1 MSKLNEI
8 ANLETIL
15 SKLSC
20 ELSQD
25 DESRK
30 KLLAVLRRYVA
41 AVESPLEVIWRM
53 MMEVTMP
60 LKTPD
65 NKSSEADLTIQPHQS
80 ASLRAAMA
88 MGLIQP
94 IVSGPKTATE
104 LASLTNC
111 DKQLIGIS
119 YASLYIMAHVSDV
132 TDSPDTSTSI
142 NDENC

>member
-8 ANLETIL
+8 ADFETIL
-15 SKLSC
+15 SKLSN
-20 ELSQD
+20 EVSQD

-65 NKSSEADLTIQPHQS
+65 NKSSEADLTPYS
-80 ASLRAAMA
+80 
-88 MGLIQP
+88 P
-94 IVSGPKTATE
+94 IKV
-104 LASLTNC
+104 LL
-111 DKQLIGIS
+111 
-119 YASLYIMAHVSDV
+119 
-132 TDSPDTSTSI
+132 
-142 NDENC
+142 